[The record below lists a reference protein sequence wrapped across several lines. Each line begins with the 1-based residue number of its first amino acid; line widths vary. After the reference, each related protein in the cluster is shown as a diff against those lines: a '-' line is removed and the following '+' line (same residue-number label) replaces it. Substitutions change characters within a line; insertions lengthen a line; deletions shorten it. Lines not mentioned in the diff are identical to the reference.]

1 MMIAEDICAARKPP
15 WEKTPVTDA
24 QALPRHVHL
33 VGAIGLDT
41 VPETYETLGR
51 LLGERLQ
58 RVPDGEPGGRRMWIA
73 WQFPLLRA
81 NPYLEA
87 VPPAPGQSVIFFP
100 FVKLANGVDPKEL
113 RFCELGYA
121 REAMASYAEFK
132 EAKAAGK
139 LPGHVRFQVS
149 LPTPYAVISAFCIPE
164 DQAKIEPAYEAAML
178 RDVAKICASIPHDE
192 LALQWDVCPE
202 MVAWD
207 GRLPRMS
214 NLPDPKTAIIQRLK
228 RISEAVPEDV
238 ELGYHLCYGD
248 VDGRHFI
255 EPIDAGKLVELANA
269 LSAQVN
275 RRIAYIH
282 MPVPIERSDEDYF
295 KPLADLKLK
304 PGTELFLGC
313 VHAGDGA
320 EGTRRRIEAAGKY
333 VSDFG
338 IATECGMGRCK
349 TPDVVTQL
357 LKVHAD
363 CTRSS

>member
-1 MMIAEDICAARKPP
+1 MSEASAG
-15 WEKTPVTDA
+15 
-24 QALPRHVHL
+24 QAHVHL

-41 VPETYETLGR
+41 VPQTYQLLGSI
-51 LLGERLQ
+51 LGERLQ

-81 NPYLEA
+81 NPYLQA
-87 VPPAPGQSVIFFP
+87 VPPAPGQSIIFFP
-100 FVKLANGVDPKEL
+100 YVKLADGVDPKEL

-132 EAKAAGK
+132 EAKAAGQ
-139 LPGHVRFQVS
+139 LPKHVRFQVS
-149 LPTPYAVISAFCIPE
+149 LPTPYAVISAFTVAE
-164 DQAKIEPAYEAAML
+164 DQAKVEPAYEAAML
-178 RDVAKICASIPHDE
+178 REVETICAKIPHQD
-192 LALQWDVCPE
+192 LAIQWDVCPE

-214 NLPDPKTAIIQRLK
+214 NLADPKRAIIERLK
-228 RISEAVPEDV
+228 RISEAVPADV

-248 VDGRHFI
+248 VDGKHFI

-269 LSAQVN
+269 LSAEVD
-275 RRIAYIH
+275 RPIAYIH

-295 KPLADLKLK
+295 KPLAELKLK

-313 VHAGDGA
+313 VHAADGV
-320 EGTRRRIEAAGKY
+320 EGTNRRIAAARKY
-333 VSDFG
+333 APQFG

-349 TPDVVTQL
+349 TPEVVEQL
-357 LKVHAD
+357 LRVHAD
-363 CTRSS
+363 AGA